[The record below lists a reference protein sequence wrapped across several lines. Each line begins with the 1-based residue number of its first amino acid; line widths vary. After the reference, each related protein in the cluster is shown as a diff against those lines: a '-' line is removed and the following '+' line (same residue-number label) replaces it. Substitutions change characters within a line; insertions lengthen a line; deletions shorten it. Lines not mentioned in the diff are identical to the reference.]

1 MANLIV
7 ADENKGRRDL
17 LGVTLGREGF
27 NVTRTSTLRQTEGT
41 ALATMPEVLILDSE
55 WRAADALDCAQRL
68 MADPEFSFK
77 SRIVLLSRD
86 TSKEMLISAAKAG
99 IHEVLGKPLN
109 MNLLITQLWK
119 HAKKQFVPPPAEVNT
134 HSSQGFFDVNLSLKD
149 PTWAMPMLQNMLN
162 PEVINP
168 QFVEDILAKLAENEV
183 EIEGVDSANLGSLL
197 KTVFGQLLESQIDEK
212 EVIQEPVQQEDIANK
227 STPKLGS
234 SLEDILQEEA
244 DELTEEI
251 LNKMEEI
258 LSEDI
263 PEITA
268 LDDISK
274 IKVDPEFINL
284 VKYSSQS
291 IQELLWEI
299 GIPGRLN
306 DPSLGLWV
314 EDSLKSIKDIL
325 KSIPEV
331 PIIEEE

>member
-17 LGVTLGREGF
+17 LAITLGREGF

-41 ALATMPEVLILDSE
+41 ALATMPEVLILDAE
-55 WRAADALDCAQRL
+55 WRSADALDTAQRL

-86 TSKEMLISAAKAG
+86 NSRDMLVSAAKAG
-99 IHEVLGKPLN
+99 IHEVLSKPLN
-109 MNLLITQLWK
+109 MNTLITQLWK

-134 HSSQGFFDVNLSLKD
+134 HSSQGVFDVNLSLKD

-168 QFVEDILAKLAENEV
+168 QFVEDALAKLAENEI
-183 EIEGVDSANLGSLL
+183 EIEGIDSSNLGLLL
-197 KTVFGQLLESQIDEK
+197 KTVFGQLLESQVDGDINSQNK
-212 EVIQEPVQQEDIANK
+212 TQQENIANK
-227 STPKLGS
+227 SSPKLGS
-234 SLEDILQEEA
+234 SLEDILQDEA

-251 LNKMEEI
+251 LTKMEEI
-258 LSEDI
+258 LSEEI

-268 LDDISK
+268 LEDISK
-274 IKVDPEFINL
+274 VKVDPEFINL

-291 IQELLWEI
+291 IRELLWEI

-314 EDSLKSIKDIL
+314 EDSLKSVEDIL
-325 KSIPEV
+325 KSIPDI
-331 PIIEEE
+331 PIEEE

>member
-1 MANLIV
+1 MASLII
-7 ADENKGRRDL
+7 ADENEGRRNL
-17 LGVTLGREGF
+17 LAGTLEREGF

-41 ALATMPEVLILDSE
+41 ALGTMPDVLVLDAE
-55 WRAADALDCAQRL
+55 WRSADALDSAQRL

-86 TSKEMLISAAKAG
+86 TSRDMLISAAKAG

-109 MNLLITQLWK
+109 MSLLITQLKK
-119 HAKKQFVPPPAEVNT
+119 HAKKEFVPPPADVAT
-134 HSSQGFFDVNLSLKD
+134 HSSQGFFDVNLSLQD

-168 QFVEDILAKLAENEV
+168 QFVEDILAKLAEDEV
-183 EIEGVDSANLGSLL
+183 EIEGVDSSNLGTLL
-197 KTVFGQLLESQIDEK
+197 KTVFGQLLESQIDDEEETLQIK
-212 EVIQEPVQQEDIANK
+212 NVQENIGQKK
-227 STPKLGS
+227 SQKLGT

-251 LNKMEEI
+251 LEKMEEI
-258 LSEDI
+258 LGEGI
-263 PEITA
+263 PEYTA
-268 LDDISK
+268 LEEDLK

-284 VKYSSQS
+284 VKFSSES

-299 GIPGRLN
+299 GVPGRLN

-314 EDSLKSIKDIL
+314 EDSLKSVGDIL

-331 PIIEEE
+331 PIEEE